1 METSF
6 EGATFEIHLHLSLS
20 AQITSPLAPFQ
31 RKLQHH
37 HQSIQLNMGNV
48 SNLFK
53 SVVKDPSEAVVVLYV
68 VSVLVSH
75 QGGHQGLTVNPPDDN
90 DMT

>member
-1 METSF
+1 
-6 EGATFEIHLHLSLS
+6 
-20 AQITSPLAPFQ
+20 
-31 RKLQHH
+31 
-37 HQSIQLNMGNV
+37 MGNV
-48 SNLFK
+48 TNLFK
-53 SVVKDPSEAVVVLYV
+53 SVVKDPPEAVVVLDV